1 MYRCFAWMHVFVQN
15 VHHWLAWCPKRLSD
29 GLGQELQWLRASLS
43 MLGAKFRSLGTTNT
57 LSHQAFSPGLYD
69 LSFCRAI
76 LFLICTLLIS
86 ILYFHLLSSVFVDS
100 MWLFASPL
108 AKRWG
113 SFLAPSLCPSS
124 NLTIPFP
131 HGLLPTPLPH
141 QPSNSLKRSYLFS
154 LPRGIHSCVS

>member
-1 MYRCFAWMHVFVQN
+1 MLCLDAC
-15 VHHWLAWCPKRLSD
+15 LCAKC
-29 GLGQELQWLRASLS
+29 ASLACLMS
-43 MLGAKFRSLGTTNT
+43 KEVVRWPGSGITVVKSLLANARSQIQVLGDNT

-100 MWLFASPL
+100 IWLFASPL

-154 LPRGIHSCVS
+154 LPRVIHSCVS